1 MSDCV
6 FCKIAEGEIPSRKI
20 YEDEHVVA
28 FLDLSQV
35 TPGHTLVIPKKHV
48 PNIMEYNETLAAD
61 VFSRLPKIS
70 QAVQS
75 FQPDIKGLNVLMN
88 NGEVAS
94 QTVFHSH
101 IHLLPR
107 YTKDDDFGLK
117 WADNSEKYTDND
129 LDRIQQDIKQALEGQ
144 RS

>member
-6 FCKIAEGEIPSRKI
+6 FCKIAGGEIPSRKI
-20 YEDEHVVA
+20 YEDEQVVA

-35 TPGHTLVIPKKHV
+35 TPGHTLVIPKEHV
-48 PNIMEYNETLAAD
+48 PNIMEYNEKLAAD

-70 QAVQS
+70 KAVR
-75 FQPDIKGLNVLMN
+75 FFHPDIKGLNVLIN

-117 WADNSEKYTDND
+117 WANNSEKYTDND
-129 LDRIQQDIKQALEGQ
+129 LDQIQQDIKQALEGQ
-144 RS
+144 SS